1 MYNVAPET
9 STEDHLRTLT
19 RTMARVK
26 HNGETIWKG
35 QGDEDTYLRT
45 MGTRTMARVKVSG
58 KDKGPI

>member
-1 MYNVAPET
+1 M
-9 STEDHLRTLT
+9 RTLT